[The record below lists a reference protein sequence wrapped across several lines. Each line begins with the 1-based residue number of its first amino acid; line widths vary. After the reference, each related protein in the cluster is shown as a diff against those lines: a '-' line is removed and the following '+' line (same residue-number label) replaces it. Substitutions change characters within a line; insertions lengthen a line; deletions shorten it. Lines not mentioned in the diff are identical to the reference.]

1 MDDWPALP
9 YDDWLDTRD
18 TLHMY
23 TQVVGKI
30 RLALS
35 PFEPEWANVPLYVTA
50 RGLTTSPV
58 PDGLRAFFTELFTA
72 VPDQKFEVLES
83 VPNKRLVMTWGD
95 AVAAADKVKRSR
107 VAIDIETVGEMVRLT
122 VTHDELSPQM
132 RRDITNG
139 WPRVLSS
146 LKSFLE
152 TGRPLNT
159 WA

>member
-1 MDDWPALP
+1 MNDD
-9 YDDWLDTRD
+9 RF
-18 TLHMY
+18 
-23 TQVVGKI
+23 V
-30 RLALS
+30 
-35 PFEPEWANVPLYVTA
+35 YVTYIA
-50 RGLTTSPV
+50 TTAQQVWDALLKGELTRQYWGHENASDWKPGSTWQHV
-58 PDGLRAFFTELFTA
+58 ADDGKSTVRL
-72 VPDQKFEVLES
+72 VGEVLES

-95 AVAAADKVKRSR
+95 AVAAADKAKRSR